1 LRLRTLNRT
10 GDRPALERLWT
21 AALGPVWPVLPSG
34 LDIVTEGLVAEEGGT
49 TLGMV
54 AIDPGGSIP
63 LLMVDPAHQGRGVG
77 TALLEAA
84 CARLDSLGAKTVGLG
99 SGAAN
104 YIWPGVPN
112 DLTTAV
118 AFFEARG
125 WSWDEPVI
133 DLVGDLRGY
142 TPPPDV
148 PGAAAQAGISF
159 HVMTEQDAADVL
171 AFEAAN
177 FPNWVWW
184 FERRHESALVARDV
198 TGRVVGALLFRGPP
212 EATIYV
218 PLLGPLA
225 GTIGCVGVT
234 ADARNLGVGSAMVA
248 RASELL
254 RDAGTEVCH
263 IGWTVREQFYVRL
276 GYRPWRRYLMSRR
289 ALRA

>member
-1 LRLRTLNRT
+1 
-10 GDRPALERLWT
+10 
-21 AALGPVWPVLPSG
+21 VLPSG
-34 LDIVTEGLVAEEGGT
+34 LDIITDGFVAEERDT

-84 CARLDSLGAKTVGLG
+84 CTRLMSLGVQTVGLG

-104 YIWPGVPN
+104 YIWPGVPD
-112 DLTTAV
+112 DLATAV
-118 AFFEARG
+118 AFFQARG

-133 DLVGDLRGY
+133 DLVGDLRDY
-142 TPPPDV
+142 TPPPIV
-148 PGAAAQAGISF
+148 RGAAVQAGISL

-184 FERRHESALVARDV
+184 FERRRESALVARDAD
-198 TGRVVGALLFRGPP
+198 GRVVGALLFRGPP

-225 GTIGCVGVT
+225 GTIGCVGVA
-234 ADARNLGVGSAMVA
+234 ADARNLGVGSAMVT

-254 RDAGTEVCH
+254 RAAGTEVCH
-263 IGWTVREQFYVRL
+263 IGWTAREQFYVRL
-276 GYRPWRRYLMSRR
+276 GYEPWRRYLMSRR
-289 ALRA
+289 ELRA